1 MATARKM
8 TAQRN
13 AGYALH
19 VFTASGAVFG
29 MLALQAII
37 DGRVRDSLIW
47 LIICQIL
54 DGIDGPIARK
64 LDVVIHAPWLS
75 GVVLDEIVDYFT
87 YVIIPVM
94 FLLNTGMMPAQY
106 ETFVAGTI
114 LLTCAIWW
122 ARTDHKTNDDWF
134 VGFPCMWNLVVI
146 SFLLLKTPPEWVV
159 VISLILCALQLTNI
173 KFPHPVR
180 VKVLRPV
187 SISISVV
194 YLLAITVLALD
205 YSEPLVYP
213 SLLTK
218 ILILSLPIYTT
229 GLAIWKTWFAV
240 KKAPRIRKKSKIRK

>member
-1 MATARKM
+1 MATARNLI
-8 TAQRN
+8 AQRN

-47 LIICQIL
+47 LIVCQIL

-94 FLLNTGMMPAQY
+94 FLLNTNMMPEQY
-106 ETFVAGTI
+106 ETFVAGLI

-122 ARTDHKTNDDWF
+122 ARTDHKTDDSWF

-146 SFLLLKTPPEWVV
+146 SFLLLKTPPDLVV
-159 VISLILCALQLTNI
+159 IISLILCVLQLTNI

-180 VKVLRPV
+180 VEVLRPL
-187 SISISVV
+187 SISISVI
-194 YLLAITVLALD
+194 YLVAITIMSIN
-205 YSEPLVYP
+205 YTEPLGAP

-218 ILILSLPIYTT
+218 VLILSLPVYTT
-229 GLAIWKTWFAV
+229 ILAIWKTWFMV
-240 KKAPRIRKKSKIRK
+240 EKTPKLRKKNRSRK

>member
-1 MATARKM
+1 MATARNLI
-8 TAQRN
+8 AQRN

-47 LIICQIL
+47 LIVCQIL

-94 FLLNTGMMPAQY
+94 FLLNTNMMPAQY
-106 ETFVAGTI
+106 ETFVAGSI

-122 ARTDHKTNDDWF
+122 ARTDHKTDDSWF

-146 SFLLLKTPPEWVV
+146 SFLLLKTPPDWVV
-159 VISLILCALQLTNI
+159 LISLILCVLQLTNI

-180 VKVLRPV
+180 VKEFRPV
-187 SISISVV
+187 SIIISVV
-194 YLLAITVLALD
+194 YLVSITVMSLN
-205 YSEPLVYP
+205 YSEPIDPP
-213 SLLTK
+213 SILTK
-218 ILILSLPIYTT
+218 ILILSLPVYTT
-229 GLAIWKTWFAV
+229 FLAIWKTWFKAEKNTKL
-240 KKAPRIRKKSKIRK
+240 KKIKSKRK

>member
-1 MATARKM
+1 MATARKN
-8 TAQRN
+8 AQRN

-47 LIICQIL
+47 LIVCQIL

-94 FLLNTGMMPAQY
+94 FLLNMNMMPTQF
-106 ETFVAGTI
+106 ETFVAGAI

-122 ARTDHKTNDDWF
+122 ARTDHKTDDSWF

-146 SFLLLKTPPEWVV
+146 SFLLLKTPPNWVV
-159 VISLILCALQLTNI
+159 VISLILCVLQLTNI

-180 VKVLRPV
+180 VTVLRPF
-187 SISISVV
+187 SITISVV
-194 YLLAITVLALD
+194 YLLAITVMSLN
-205 YSEPLVYP
+205 YTEPLQSP

-218 ILILSLPIYTT
+218 VLLLSLPAYATV
-229 GLAIWKTWFAV
+229 LAIWKTWFV
-240 KKAPRIRKKSKIRK
+240 VEKAPRTKKKVKARK

>member
-1 MATARKM
+1 MATTRNPI
-8 TAQRN
+8 AQRN

-47 LIICQIL
+47 LIVCQIL
-54 DGIDGPIARK
+54 DAIDGPIARK

-94 FLLNTGMMPAQY
+94 FLLNTNMMPERY

-122 ARTDHKTNDDWF
+122 ARTDHKTNDSWF

-146 SFLLLKTPPEWVV
+146 SFLLLKTPPTWVV

-180 VKVLRPV
+180 VMVLRPV
-187 SISISVV
+187 SITISVLYV
-194 YLLAITVLALD
+194 GAITVLSLN
-205 YSEPLVYP
+205 YTEPLDSP

-218 ILILSLPIYTT
+218 ILILSLPIYTSI
-229 GLAIWKTWFAV
+229 LAIWKTWFAPKKPV
-240 KKAPRIRKKSKIRK
+240 KSRKKVKVRK